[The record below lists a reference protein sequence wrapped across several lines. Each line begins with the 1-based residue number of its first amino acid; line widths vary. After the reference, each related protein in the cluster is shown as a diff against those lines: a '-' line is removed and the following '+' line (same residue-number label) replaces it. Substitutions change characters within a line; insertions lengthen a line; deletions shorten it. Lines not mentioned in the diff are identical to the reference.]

1 MSHSG
6 SYFVFVSGDNKVE
19 DRKMT
24 QSNKSGNEKTFQATT
39 EILLLSFKRKI
50 LIKGHMEL

>member
-1 MSHSG
+1 MYLG
-6 SYFVFVSGDNKVE
+6 ENKVE